1 MAKEQKYSMIASPQ
15 CGWCKKALIM
25 LVENLKDVEL
35 FVHDIRS
42 PELWEEV
49 RGYDWKSIPC
59 IWQGGKFIGGY
70 GELVKHLETQKT
82 EEAPAEAP
90 AEDPKP
96 EEPAQNE
103 Q

>member
-1 MAKEQKYSMIASPQ
+1 MAKGQKYSMMASPQ

-49 RGYDWKSIPC
+49 RKYNWESIPC

-70 GELVKHLETQKT
+70 GELLKHLEAQKAET
-82 EEAPAEAP
+82 PAEAP

-96 EEPAQNE
+96 EDPAQNE

>member
-1 MAKEQKYSMIASPQ
+1 
-15 CGWCKKALIM
+15 M
-25 LVENLKDVEL
+25 LVDNLKDVEL

-49 RGYDWKSIPC
+49 RKYNWESIPC

-70 GELVKHLETQKT
+70 GELLKHLEAQKAET
-82 EEAPAEAP
+82 PAEAP

-96 EEPAQNE
+96 EDPAQNE

>member
-49 RGYDWKSIPC
+49 RGYDCPVHRHWMNQAHHLILR
-59 IWQGGKFIGGY
+59 IQYHIGVDQIV
-70 GELVKHLETQKT
+70 EPVE
-82 EEAPAEAP
+82 
-90 AEDPKP
+90 PKDLHR
-96 EEPAQNE
+96 AF
-103 Q
+103 